1 MAAHQET
8 PRATP
13 DPAPPMPPPVRE
25 APPDTIAAT
34 VNPVT
39 LRWTLYLPEGE
50 IEADPRLATV
60 RSGSSIRPWNGAPL
74 PEDPEALTA
83 EQLALLRKMVS

>member
-1 MAAHQET
+1 
-8 PRATP
+8 
-13 DPAPPMPPPVRE
+13 MPPQARE

-39 LRWTLYLPEGE
+39 LRWILYLPEGE

-60 RSGSSIRPWNGAPL
+60 RSGSSIRPWQGEPL

>member
-1 MAAHQET
+1 
-8 PRATP
+8 
-13 DPAPPMPPPVRE
+13 
-25 APPDTIAAT
+25 
-34 VNPVT
+34 VT